1 MFEIPEDPQV
11 LFDIV
16 AKHLLKQNERS
27 ENEDSECLYRGPR
40 GLKCAA
46 GCLIPDDSYHESM
59 EHISWHALIYSKHP
73 VPKQHVN
80 LISELQ
86 VIHDTQRPLRWIV
99 ELRKLAV
106 RMDLNTL
113 VLDNLTTE

>member
-1 MFEIPEDPQV
+1 MFELPETEQEV
-11 LFDIV
+11 FDIV
-16 AKHLLKQNERS
+16 ANHLIKQNKKSIRNGKS
-27 ENEDSECLYRGPR
+27 MYRGPR

-113 VLDNLTTE
+113 VLDNLTT